1 MKQLLAAIGLAAAT
15 LFALSRSS
23 QGDKSDWRKEGVV
36 YTDHSLN
43 ARLQTA
49 PIQAVHMGD
58 GFWASRR
65 RVTTERSLPTMLD
78 LLEDH
83 GVMDNF
89 RRLSGRKNVP
99 RRGPLYTDSDAY
111 KWIEAASWAIAS
123 NETPDA
129 EKQKFRQELE
139 SMISDIVAAQEP
151 SGYLNTYYVGDK
163 AHLRFTELV
172 RSHEDYCLGHLI
184 QAAIAYYR
192 ATGSRALLD
201 PAIKFADYILDN
213 FGPDKRPFMTGHPEL
228 EMALVEL
235 YRTTGDT
242 KYLEFVRYL
251 FSGVE
256 RDRMKWKDSDVRYTF
271 SGRAFTSRTEFE
283 GHAVRALYASSGA
296 TDYFAETGDPGFKKA
311 LDSLWADLTTR
322 KMYITGGVG
331 SRSGG
336 ESFGD
341 PYELP
346 SEQAYAETCAAVA
359 NVMWNFRLLAVTGD
373 AKYADVLEK
382 ALYNGVNSGMS
393 LSGTLYCY
401 RNPLASNGEKLRNPW
416 YDTTCCPPN
425 IERLFESLPGY
436 LYATSRDG
444 VFVNLFHSSELDWH
458 LQDGTGLKITQATNY
473 PWTGDVHLTV
483 SPEHSADFTVYV
495 RWPGWAPSADVQVNG
510 QAFSTASAHRGAF
523 IAVTRRWN
531 KGDTISL
538 SLPVQPTP
546 MVSNPKVADTYGHVA
561 MQRGPLIYALE
572 QIDQGGTLLADVF
585 FRPNAAS
592 TVETRKDVLGG
603 IVELKVAGTA
613 AERSVAEEPLYQPLA
628 VAMTRSVRPA
638 TLTFIPYY
646 AMGNREPTPMEVWVP
661 SSRPDNQHSVANAGN
676 ERHVNQ

>member
-1 MKQLLAAIGLAAAT
+1 MKHLLAAVALIA
-15 LFALSRSS
+15 FAFVILYG
-23 QGDKSDWRKEGVV
+23 QGRPQDWRNEGIL
-36 YTDHSLN
+36 YLDHSLN
-43 ARLQTA
+43 ARLHTV
-49 PIQAVHMGD
+49 PVEAVHLGD

-65 RVTTERSLPTMLD
+65 RVTTEKSLPT
-78 LLEDH
+78 LLELLEEH

-99 RRGPLYTDSDAY
+99 RKGPLYTDSDAY
-111 KWIEAASWAIAS
+111 KWIEAASWALAS
-123 NETPDA
+123 NESSDA
-129 EKQKFRQELE
+129 EKQKLKQQVDSL
-139 SMISDIVAAQEP
+139 ISDIVAAQEP

-192 ATGSRALLD
+192 ATGSRSLLD
-201 PAIKFADYILDN
+201 PAIKFADYVVEN
-213 FGPDKRPFMTGHPEL
+213 FGPTKRPFMTGHPEL

-235 YRTTGDT
+235 YRTTGDS

-271 SGRAFTSRTEFE
+271 SGRPFASRTEFE

-296 TDYFAETGDPGFKKA
+296 TDYFAESGDPAYKKT
-311 LDSLWADLTTR
+311 LDSLWTDLTMR

-331 SRSGG
+331 SRSSG

-341 PYELP
+341 PYDLP

-359 NVMWNFRLLAVTGD
+359 NVMWNFRLLTVTAD

-382 ALYNGVNSGMS
+382 ALYNGANSAMS

-436 LYATSRDG
+436 FYAVSRDG
-444 VFVNLFHSSELDWH
+444 IFVNLYHNSELDWH
-458 LQDGTGLKITQATNY
+458 LEDGTGLKIAQTTNY
-473 PWTGDVHLTV
+473 PWTGDVRFTV
-483 SPEHSADFTVYV
+483 NPEHASEFTVYL
-495 RWPGWAPSADVQVNG
+495 RWPAWAPTADVQVNG
-510 QAFSTASAHRGAF
+510 EPYPVSNFHRGSF
-523 IAVTRRWN
+523 IGVSRKWN
-531 KGDTISL
+531 KGDSVVL
-538 SLPVQPTP
+538 NLAMQPTP
-546 MVSNPKVADTYGHVA
+546 MVSNPRVADTYGHVA
-561 MQRGPLIYALE
+561 MQRGPLIYTLE
-572 QIDQGGTLLADVF
+572 QIDQGGVALSDLF
-585 FRPNAAS
+585 YKLNGSS
-592 TVETRKDVLGG
+592 TAEIRKDLLGG
-603 IVELKVAGTA
+603 ITVLKVSGLA
-613 AERSVAEEPLYQPLA
+613 AEKSVGDELLYEPLA
-628 VAMTRSVRPA
+628 AAATRAKRPA
-638 TLTFIPYY
+638 MLTFIPYY

-661 SSRPDNQHSVANAGN
+661 ISRAEGQYQPSSVGS
-676 ERHVNQ
+676 ERRSYQ